1 MTDAEAAP
9 PTDRRR
15 SRYRLPVA
23 GTLAGAFVLAAGIT
37 AGLTGADLLPSG
49 LSGHA
54 PLLWAFHLL
63 GFGTAALALV
73 DRAWAWW
80 IVAVLT
86 AGYVVVGLQLYA
98 VLFLPGLMT
107 TVVWFA
113 NDLHIGLL
121 VVAECLCVRGLV
133 GTEPC

>member
-1 MTDAEAAP
+1 MTDTEAAP

-23 GTLAGAFVLAAGIT
+23 LALTGAFVLAAGIT
-37 AGLTGADLLPSG
+37 AGLAAADLLPSE
-49 LSGHA
+49 LTDRA
-54 PLLWAFHLL
+54 ALLWAFHLL

-73 DRAWAWW
+73 DRTWAWW

-86 AGYVVVGLQLYA
+86 AGYVVVGVQLYS
-98 VLFLPGLMT
+98 VLFLPGLLT
-107 TVVWFA
+107 TLVWFA

-121 VVAECLCVRGLV
+121 VVAECLCVRRLV
-133 GTEPC
+133 G